1 MKRTRAVAIVLFAF
15 LFGGSSAEVAVQ
27 AKRAIERHHASE
39 EEGSAGEL
47 VAFELRGPGGELLAR
62 PRLIASPGRPAQLEL
77 RDPENP
83 SQVRIALRIETTRE
97 VSGDLAVEYEVELP
111 GDGLASRGRVSVTPG
126 VEHVLELGEGL
137 AATLLA
143 LPVPSAAFDAYL
155 AAERGARSAGV
166 RERT

>member
-1 MKRTRAVAIVLFAF
+1 MKRTRAFAIVLFAF

-27 AKRAIERHHASE
+27 AKRAIDRHLATE

-47 VAFELRGPGGELLAR
+47 VAFELRGPSGELLAR

-77 RDPENP
+77 RDPEHP
-83 SQVRIALRIETTRE
+83 GQVRVAPRVETARE
-97 VSGDLAVEYEVELP
+97 ASGDVAVAYELELP

-126 VEHVLELGEGL
+126 VEQALELGEGL
-137 AATLLA
+137 VATLLA
-143 LPVPSAAFDAYL
+143 LPVPSAAFDAYV
-155 AAERGARSAGV
+155 ASERMARFFSF